1 MRKNEFMDLLRYYF
15 RKSDKNDLKGIIED
29 CEEQFRI
36 GAKEGRSEEEIC
48 CKLGHPKNIYR
59 YYIGEPIV
67 PEDNPRMPGDEYG
80 AYGDFGPGVEDRV
93 FYDQDRDDEY
103 YCQQQLAQQQR
114 RYDREQVMRQ
124 RYAAEAAKTGKDFN
138 WNDGDSQMG
147 KAAKAVAS
155 PFMDVLGTLFGI
167 LSGFLYLALA
177 IVILA
182 AIGISFI
189 PAYAYTDLLPLPT
202 LPGDAG
208 PRRPDGPLR
217 RHDGQLGQPG
227 LPRRS
232 PREGGAVNEARP
244 HLPHPDTGLR
254 LRQLHILHEQ
264 RLRPVEALDGLL

>member
-1 MRKNEFMDLLRYYF
+1 MTK
-15 RKSDKNDLKGIIED
+15 
-29 CEEQFRI
+29 
-36 GAKEGRSEEEIC
+36 
-48 CKLGHPKNIYR
+48 
-59 YYIGEPIV
+59 
-67 PEDNPRMPGDEYG
+67 
-80 AYGDFGPGVEDRV
+80 
-93 FYDQDRDDEY
+93 DRDDEY

-202 LPGDAG
+202 LSLVTRVLVVLTVLFAAMTASSASQACHAAARGK
-208 PRRPDGPLR
+208 
-217 RHDGQLGQPG
+217 
-227 LPRRS
+227 
-232 PREGGAVNEARP
+232 GA
-244 HLPHPDTGLR
+244 
-254 LRQLHILHEQ
+254 Q
-264 RLRPVEALDGLL
+264 